1 MKENFISMV
10 KKMKN
15 LFKPAG
21 YETYPSNSR
30 LYLAKM

>member
-1 MKENFISMV
+1 MYRQWE

-21 YETYPSNSR
+21 YEIYPSNSR